1 MKTAELQGLSVAQRH
16 RFDERGLVRLE
27 GLIPRRTA
35 EEMADRLW
43 AELARKHGARRG
55 HPASWAVER
64 PQQFKSLTAGGAFTA
79 MATPAYRAVLDDLM
93 GPGRWEPPKAWG
105 QPLICFPSQVRWEVP
120 HQNWHLDL
128 PANPNYQAMMLG
140 RLFTILAP
148 LKPRGGGT
156 LVAAGSH
163 RIAARLAETTG
174 AQQSSS
180 MMRKRMKTEHRW
192 FHDLMSP
199 DLSCSDRVARF
210 MGAETDVDGVPC
222 QVEEVTGEPGDVFLM
237 HPAALHTLAPNVLDQ
252 PRLVLAQTI
261 FPKGWSGV

>member
-1 MKTAELQGLSVAQRH
+1 MRTSDATGLSREQRQ
-16 RFDERGLVRLE
+16 RLETRGLVRLE

-55 HPASWAVER
+55 APETWRVER
-64 PQQFKSLTAGGAFTA
+64 PQQFKSLSVSGAFKA

-93 GPGRWEPPKAWG
+93 GAGHWEQPPAWG
-105 QPLICFPSQVRWEVP
+105 QPLVCFPSQTRWDVP
-120 HQNWHLDL
+120 HKNWHLDL

-140 RLFTILAP
+140 RLFAILAP

-156 LVAAGSH
+156 LVATGSH
-163 RIAARLAETTG
+163 RIAARLADKMGE
-174 AQQSSS
+174 QQSSS
-180 MMRKRMKTEHRW
+180 MMRKRMQTEHRW

-199 DLSCSDRVARF
+199 DLSRSDRVAHF
-210 MGAETDVDGVPC
+210 MGAETDVDGIPC
-222 QVEEVTGEPGDVFLM
+222 QVEEITGEPGDVFLM

-252 PRLVLAQTI
+252 PRLVLAQSVY
-261 FPKGWSGV
+261 PKSWFG